1 MKKLFAVVLAL
12 ALCCLLLPSLAE
24 GTDLT
29 GTWYLNR
36 TQIEGKNVSLV
47 ENDFIVLEITAD
59 NTFTMSSSMFAETK
73 TGTAKVEN
81 GVLILTAGEETLSFV
96 IEGDELK
103 YDIGTQVLYMSRT
116 PGETMPLPVFAPA
129 EKAEDFNG
137 TWLPVAQVAYGFY
150 VEMDEE
156 TRGTVGTLTI
166 ENGKITVQT
175 GAVEGLSVD
184 PSVYECTFSDGMLLA
199 SDNTLFPSEM
209 GLSLREDGSLF
220 YDVALKMSEE
230 LTMETTTIFVRAEAE
245 K

>member
-47 ENDFIVLEITAD
+47 ENDFIMLEITAD

-81 GVLILTAGEETLSFV
+81 GVLTLTAGEETLSFV

-103 YDIGTQVLYMSRT
+103 YDIGTQVLYLSRT

-129 EKAEDFNG
+129 EKVEDFNG

-156 TRGTVGTLTI
+156 TRGAVGTLTI

-184 PSVYECTFSDGMLLA
+184 PSVYEGTFSDGMLLA
-199 SDNTLFPSEM
+199 TDTTLIPTEM

-220 YDVALKMSEE
+220 YDVSMQMSEE